1 VQAGGGRMTDLY
13 YNLPTWLSTLLVLGL
28 SVAIGLGSSV
38 GVRVLFRLKPTA
50 EEEEVAI
57 NLMQVVAAYI
67 GIMLAFSGV
76 VVWQN
81 FADAEVAVHQEAAT
95 SAELYRDLTTYG
107 SETLAAREDL
117 RAYIGSVISDE
128 WPRLREGKSSTTTET
143 ALGRL
148 FEEIG
153 KINPQDNRES
163 AIYAESFSKL
173 NDLVVIRRN
182 RIIASQTSIPIVFW
196 LVGLIGSTLTIAYAS
211 AFSRSRF
218 NLVMIS
224 GTSITL
230 GLVFLFILTVDKP
243 FKGQLSVPSD
253 DFLQLTST
261 FDRLDQLILRDQG
274 A

>member
-1 VQAGGGRMTDLY
+1 MADFY
-13 YNLPTWLSTLLVLGL
+13 YGLPAWLSTLLVLGI
-28 SVAIGLGSSV
+28 SVAIGIGSSV
-38 GVRVLFRLKPTA
+38 GVQALFRLKPTD
-50 EEEEVAI
+50 EEKEIAI

-81 FADAEVAVHQEAAT
+81 FADAEVSVHQEAAT
-95 SAELYRDLTTYG
+95 AAELYRDLTTYG

-117 RAYIGSVISDE
+117 RSYVGSIISDE
-128 WPRLREGKSSTTTET
+128 WPRLREGKSSTSTEI

-153 KINPQDNRES
+153 KINPQDNRDGV
-163 AIYAESFSKL
+163 IYEESFSKL

-182 RIIASQTSIPIVFW
+182 RIIASQTSIPIIFW
-196 LVGLIGSTLTIAYAS
+196 LVGLIGSSLTIGYAS
-211 AFSRSRF
+211 AFSRSRYNF
-218 NLVMIS
+218 VMIS

-243 FKGQLSVPSD
+243 FKGQLRVPSS
-253 DFLQLTST
+253 DFLELSAT
-261 FDRLDQLILRDQG
+261 FDRLDRLILKDHDT
-274 A
+274 